1 MYMDNTQTHTHIH
14 THTHTYTHIHTH
26 THTHTEIRS
35 KYARALTVERTVGR
49 MISSVAALLR
59 RPKLS
64 LRANEVL
71 VLHII
76 LSLLTIILIKQE

>member
-1 MYMDNTQTHTHIH
+1 MYVHGQYTNTHTY
-14 THTHTYTHIHTH
+14 THTYTHIHTH
-26 THTHTEIRS
+26 THTHTHTQRESRS

-71 VLHII
+71 VLYY
-76 LSLLTIILIKQE
+76 